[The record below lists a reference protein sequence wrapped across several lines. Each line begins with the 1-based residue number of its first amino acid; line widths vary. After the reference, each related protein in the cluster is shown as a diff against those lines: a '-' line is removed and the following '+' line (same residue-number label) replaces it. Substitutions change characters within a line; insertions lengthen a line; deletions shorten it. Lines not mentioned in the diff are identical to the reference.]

1 MTLKKLFILGAALFI
16 LGCGDDAGD
25 DGCDG
30 SADACSVFALVN
42 AERSDVGLPRY
53 VWDTYL
59 GTAALDHARDMSDN
73 NYFDHRSLDGRSF
86 SDRVD
91 ETEYDGFATGENIAQ
106 GQQNADQVMKSWMG
120 SVGHKRNILDNN
132 STKIG
137 VGFFGGYWVQVFG
150 R

>member
-59 GTAALDHARDMSDN
+59 GTAALDH
-73 NYFDHRSLDGRSF
+73 SLDGRSF